1 METIIIG
8 QRIGAILAE
17 RGMSESELSRR
28 SHVAQGYLNALI
40 AGKRPRPGYDVIK
53 RIARALGVP
62 LTAIDPDLTEADL
75 PNARRAASTGS
86 TSTEVAA
93 LAS

>member
-1 METIIIG
+1 METIG

-17 RGMSESELSRR
+17 RRMSENELSKR
-28 SHVAQGYLNALI
+28 SGVAQGYLNALI

-62 LTAIDPDLTEADL
+62 LTALDPDLTEADL
-75 PNARRAASTGS
+75 PNAPRAATKSLTE
-86 TSTEVAA
+86 TPEVAA